1 MVNEFDKEID
11 VMLRD
16 LAQQDSFVQTLPD
29 THLDADEISAFAEN
43 VLPKT
48 ARMRVTEHLADCS
61 RCRKILANTV
71 FLSSAEESE
80 IIHEEVKTIVSIP
93 AIPWYK
99 QLFAFPNL
107 AYTMG
112 ALALLL
118 VGMIGLLVLQNTNK
132 SEPMVAQADK
142 STKES
147 GPNAG
152 SLEGDN
158 YGNQP
163 YPANSAANAP
173 AAMATPAL
181 SSANTSSATNAPISK
196 DGVPM
201 SPVSS
206 ANSNTSAIKTGSGFD
221 DKVTDGAPLAKKDQ
235 PTDLDAKKEEEKP
248 SATPTTE
255 DVTLSNEKG
264 GERRDIN
271 KQTEVSQNQ
280 TQNIQNVSPDS
291 GNVPRTRTAPSSP
304 PSTSTSGAGA
314 REQNAERPEP
324 KKASKKVAD
333 SKDADEELKT
343 KSSEIRKIGDK
354 TFRNANGVWTDTSYS
369 GSSTKNVKRGSDDY
383 KKLDSGLQNIGNALG
398 GTVIVVWGGKNYKIQ

>member
-11 VMLRD
+11 AMLRD
-16 LAQQDSFVQTLPD
+16 LAKQDSFVQTLPE
-29 THLDADEISAFAEN
+29 THLDPDEISAFAEN
-43 VLPKT
+43 ALPKK
-48 ARMRVTEHLADCS
+48 ARVRITEHLADCS

-118 VGMIGLLVLQNTNK
+118 VGMVGLLVLQNSKND
-132 SEPMVAQADK
+132 EPMVAQADK
-142 STKES
+142 SAKES

-163 YPANSAANAP
+163 YPANSAAN
-173 AAMATPAL
+173 T
-181 SSANTSSATNAPISK
+181 SSSATNTAGFANTASASNAPISK
-196 DGVPM
+196 DGMPT
-201 SPVSS
+201 SSGTS
-206 ANSNTSAIKTGSGFD
+206 ANSNVSTLKTGED
-221 DKVTDGAPLAKKDQ
+221 NLVDKVTDDAPRAKKTDE
-235 PTDLDAKKEEEKP
+235 PTDSDAKREEAKP

-291 GNVPRTRTAPSSP
+291 GNVPRSRNAPSSP
-304 PSTSTSGAGA
+304 PSTSASGATVQ
-314 REQNAERPEP
+314 EQNAERPEP
-324 KKASKKVAD
+324 KKASKKKEVA
-333 SKDADEELKT
+333 KDEGLVGGVSDT
-343 KSSEIRKIGDK
+343 RSISGK
-354 TFRNANGVWTDTSYS
+354 TFRYANGVWTDSSYS
-369 GSSTKNVKRGSDDY
+369 GGSPKKVKRGSDDY
-383 KKLDSGLQNIGNALG
+383 KKLDSGLQNICNSLG
-398 GTVIVVWGGKNYKIQ
+398 GSVIIVWGGKNYWIQ

>member
-11 VMLRD
+11 AMLRD
-16 LAQQDSFVQTLPD
+16 LAKQDSFVQTLPE
-29 THLDADEISAFAEN
+29 THLDPDEISAFAEN
-43 VLPKT
+43 ALPKK
-48 ARMRVTEHLADCS
+48 ARVRITEHLADCS

-71 FLSSAEESE
+71 FLGSAEESE

-118 VGMIGLLVLQNTNK
+118 VGMVGLLVLQNSKND
-132 SEPMVAQADK
+132 EPMVAQADK
-142 STKES
+142 SAKES

-163 YPANSAANAP
+163 YPANSAAN
-173 AAMATPAL
+173 T
-181 SSANTSSATNAPISK
+181 SSSATNTGGFANTASASNAPVSK
-196 DGVPM
+196 DGMPT
-201 SPVSS
+201 SSGTS
-206 ANSNTSAIKTGSGFD
+206 ANSNVSTLKTGED
-221 DKVTDGAPLAKKDQ
+221 NLVDKVTDDAPRAKKTDE
-235 PTDLDAKKEEEKP
+235 PTDSDAKREEAKP

-291 GNVPRTRTAPSSP
+291 GNVPRSRNAPSSP
-304 PSTSTSGAGA
+304 PSTSASGATVQ
-314 REQNAERPEP
+314 EQNAERPEP
-324 KKASKKVAD
+324 KKASKKKEVA
-333 SKDADEELKT
+333 KDEGLVGGVSDT
-343 KSSEIRKIGDK
+343 RSISGK
-354 TFRNANGVWTDTSYS
+354 TFRYANGVWTDSSYS
-369 GSSTKNVKRGSDDY
+369 GGSPKKVKRGSDDY
-383 KKLDSGLQNIGNALG
+383 KKLDSGLQNICNSLG
-398 GTVIVVWGGKNYKIQ
+398 GSVIIVWGGKNYWIQ

>member
-11 VMLRD
+11 AMLRD
-16 LAQQDSFVQTLPD
+16 LAKQDSFVQTLPE
-29 THLDADEISAFAEN
+29 THLDPDEISAFAEN
-43 VLPKT
+43 ALPKK
-48 ARMRVTEHLADCS
+48 ARVRITEHLADCS

-118 VGMIGLLVLQNTNK
+118 VGMVGLLVLQNSKND
-132 SEPMVAQADK
+132 EPMVAQADK
-142 STKES
+142 SAKES

-163 YPANSAANAP
+163 YPANSAAN
-173 AAMATPAL
+173 T
-181 SSANTSSATNAPISK
+181 SSSATNTGGFANTASASNAPVSK
-196 DGVPM
+196 DGMPT
-201 SPVSS
+201 SSGTS
-206 ANSNTSAIKTGSGFD
+206 ANSNVSTLKTGED
-221 DKVTDGAPLAKKDQ
+221 NLVDKVTDDAPRAKKTDE
-235 PTDLDAKKEEEKP
+235 PTDSDAKREEAKP

-291 GNVPRTRTAPSSP
+291 GNVPRSRNAPSSP
-304 PSTSTSGAGA
+304 PSTSASGATVQ
-314 REQNAERPEP
+314 EQNAERPEP
-324 KKASKKVAD
+324 KKASKKKEVA
-333 SKDADEELKT
+333 KDEGLVGGVSDT
-343 KSSEIRKIGDK
+343 RSISGK
-354 TFRNANGVWTDTSYS
+354 TFRYANGVWTDSSYS
-369 GSSTKNVKRGSDDY
+369 GGSPKKVKRGPDDY
-383 KKLDSGLQNIGNALG
+383 KKLDSGLQNICNSLG
-398 GTVIVVWGGKNYKIQ
+398 GSVIIVWGGKNYWIQ